1 MKRIAWICV
10 LLAALSSPVSAQ
22 QAAPPAAPAPP
33 DKTLKLEGLR
43 LDVKNRRITIDAE
56 VTAPT
61 TALEFLLVRSGA
73 KEYESVLRSKVKGS
87 DLHAALLAL
96 GLMPGKPARWIDQDQ
111 GDPRFAPPEGPAVSI
126 SLRWKDKQDKVH
138 EQPAS
143 SWMAPAGRKKVNMP
157 DRWVF
162 IGSQFLPDG
171 RYWADV
177 DGEIISVSNFAS
189 AVLDVPFES
198 SNKEALM
205 DFVSNAKA
213 MPPAG
218 TKVEMIIEPLA
229 GAENSP
235 HARVMIEIDPFG
247 RLRLDG
253 RPILLSDVREWAEQ
267 FIAKYPKGFVQ
278 IRAAGKAIVHDVE
291 QVRMELRLGGAW
303 ETEIIRLPAEDA
315 VLPRTPDQLQRQLKW
330 WDNQFA
336 NAQDLIRDPA
346 EDAQAV
352 LQQIQRDLQVLQ
364 ATQGLW
370 EQYAKNLRQKMETY
384 KASTQPAGTKTQDKP
399 SGP

>member
-1 MKRIAWICV
+1 M
-10 LLAALSSPVSAQ
+10 
-22 QAAPPAAPAPP
+22 
-33 DKTLKLEGLR
+33 
-43 LDVKNRRITIDAE
+43 
-56 VTAPT
+56 
-61 TALEFLLVRSGA
+61 
-73 KEYESVLRSKVKGS
+73 
-87 DLHAALLAL
+87 
-96 GLMPGKPARWIDQDQ
+96 
-111 GDPRFAPPEGPAVSI
+111 
-126 SLRWKDKQDKVH
+126 
-138 EQPAS
+138 
-143 SWMAPAGRKKVNMP
+143 
-157 DRWVF
+157 
-162 IGSQFLPDG
+162 
-171 RYWADV
+171 
-177 DGEIISVSNFAS
+177 
-189 AVLDVPFES
+189 
-198 SNKEALM
+198 
-205 DFVSNAKA
+205 
-213 MPPAG
+213 
-218 TKVEMIIEPLA
+218 
-229 GAENSP
+229 
-235 HARVMIEIDPFG
+235 
-247 RLRLDG
+247 
-253 RPILLSDVREWAEQ
+253 
-267 FIAKYPKGFVQ
+267 Q